1 MKKYYIFLTNHITSE
16 YYKIIPMT
24 YNGCTFEFINKNTK
38 ILCPAL
44 DGKPD
49 IKYIVYDGPNEY
61 NKKYSNESMYY
72 IAGYANWTGSFHKL
86 FETQEEATAY
96 ALNRLL
102 QIYYKHT
109 DTVVWNGSV
118 VKETYIGKIN
128 FVKRKLY
135 RLSKT
140 HPEYIL

>member
-1 MKKYYIFLTNHITSE
+1 MRKYYIFLACNKYSE
-16 YYKIIPMT
+16 YYKIIPMV

-38 ILCPAL
+38 ILCPVL

-49 IKYIVYDGPNEY
+49 IKYIVYDGPDEY
-61 NKKYSNESMYY
+61 TKKYSNESMYY
-72 IAGYANWTGSFHKL
+72 IVGYNGLNNCVHKL

-102 QIYYKHT
+102 QIYYRHIN
-109 DTVVWNGSV
+109 DVVGNGSV
-118 VKETYIGKIN
+118 VKETYVGKIN

-140 HPEYIL
+140 HPEHIL

>member
-1 MKKYYIFLTNHITSE
+1 MRKYYIFLAYDKDSE
-16 YYKIIPMT
+16 YYKIVPMT
-24 YNGCTFEFINKNTK
+24 YNGCVFEFINKNTR
-38 ILCPAL
+38 ILCPIL

-49 IKYIVYDGPNEY
+49 IKYIVYDGPDEY
-61 NKKYSNESMYY
+61 SKKYSNESMYY
-72 IAGYANWTGSFHKL
+72 IVGHNGLNGLVHKL

-102 QIYYKHT
+102 QIYYRCING
-109 DTVVWNGSV
+109 VVRNRSV
-118 VKETYIGKIN
+118 IKETYTGKIN

-140 HPEYIL
+140 HPEHIL